1 MGFRERCMPDLSV
14 KTVYD
19 IDFRLLTERGIRGI
33 IFDIDNTLVT
43 YDDAVAGEE
52 LSLWLNQLV
61 YRSDFSVAFVSNNSR
76 ARVKRFVESAGLE
89 HPSLITRLLN
99 LMGFSSFNPLPCY
112 ARALKPCKHCL
123 KKACRAMRLSPSQV
137 ALVGDQVFTDI
148 LGGNRMNMFTV
159 LVSPISDKDT
169 KFVKW
174 KRKWEHRIMK
184 SE

>member
-52 LSLWLNQLV
+52 LSLWLKQLA
-61 YRSDFSVAFVSNNSR
+61 RTGFSVALVSNNSR
-76 ARVKRFVESAGLE
+76 ARVERFSESVGL
-89 HPSLITRLLN
+89 P
-99 LMGFSSFNPLPCY
+99 FY
-112 ARALKPCKHCL
+112 ARALKPCKRCL
-123 KKACRAMRLSPSQV
+123 KKSCRAMRLSPSQV

>member
-14 KTVYD
+14 ETVYD
-19 IDFRLLTERGIRGI
+19 MDLYQLTERGIRGI

-52 LSLWLNQLV
+52 LTLWLKQLAQMG
-61 YRSDFSVAFVSNNSR
+61 YSVALVSNNSR
-76 ARVKRFVESAGLE
+76 ARVECFAASVGL
-89 HPSLITRLLN
+89 P
-99 LMGFSSFNPLPCY
+99 FY
-112 ARALKPCKHCL
+112 ARALKPCKRYL
-123 KKACRAMRLSPSQV
+123 KKACRTLKIPPEKI

-169 KFVKW
+169 RFVKW
-174 KRKWEHRIMK
+174 KRKWERRIMK

>member
-14 KTVYD
+14 ETVYD
-19 IDFRLLTERGIRGI
+19 MDLHQLAESGIKGF

-52 LSLWLNQLV
+52 LTLWLKQLAQMG
-61 YRSDFSVAFVSNNSR
+61 FSVALVSNNSR
-76 ARVKRFVESAGLE
+76 ARVERFAESIGL
-89 HPSLITRLLN
+89 P
-99 LMGFSSFNPLPCY
+99 FY
-112 ARALKPCKHCL
+112 ARALKPCKRYL
-123 KKACRAMRLSPSQV
+123 KKACRALEIPPEKI

-174 KRKWEHRIMK
+174 KRKWERRIMK
-184 SE
+184 SD